1 MKNMSQPLIQFTSRG
16 MYCAEGDFYIDPWRP
31 VDRALI
37 THAHADHAR
46 WGMKRYMATPLT
58 KQIMLNRISP
68 ELKIQEVHFGKETII
83 NGVKV
88 SFHPAGHIPGSAQI
102 RVEHKG
108 EVWVAGGDYKLS
120 PDPIAGQFESVRC
133 HTFITESTFGLPVFR
148 WEDEAVLK
156 TQLQQMIQA
165 NSAVGKSTILFGYSL
180 GKAQRLH
187 ALLDFYDQPIY
198 LHGAVAN
205 MTELIERETGESL
218 SNWIR
223 VTRDTELPKGPKVI
237 IAPPNAHNSAWT
249 KKFKP
254 FRTVMAS
261 GWMNLRGARR
271 RRNMDEGLV
280 MSDHADFNELLTA
293 IGQSE
298 AEKVIV
304 THGYTEIFS
313 RHLREL
319 GYDAISEKTAFEGE
333 GAEDAEKEEA

>member
-1 MKNMSQPLIQFTSRG
+1 MTQPLIQFTSRG
-16 MYCAEGDFYIDPWRP
+16 MYCAAGDFYIDPWRP
-31 VDRALI
+31 VDRAVI

-68 ELKIQEVHFGKETII
+68 DLTIQSVDFGESISV
-83 NGVKV
+83 NGVVV
-88 SFHPAGHIPGSAQI
+88 SFHPAGHIPGSAQV
-102 RVEHKG
+102 RVEYKG
-108 EVWVAGGDYKLS
+108 EVWVAAGDYKLS
-120 PDPIAGQFESVRC
+120 PDPIAGKFENVKC

-148 WEDEAVLK
+148 WEDDAVLK
-156 TQLQQMIQA
+156 DQLHRMIES
-165 NSAVGKSTILFGYSL
+165 NSSAGKNTILFGYSL

-187 ALLDFYDQPIY
+187 AMLDFYIHPIY
-198 LHGAVAN
+198 LHGAIAN
-205 MTELIERETGESL
+205 MTELIERETGVALPS
-218 SNWIR
+218 WIR
-223 VTRDTELPKGPKVI
+223 VTRETILPDEPKVI

-261 GWMNLRGARR
+261 GWMNLRGTRR

-333 GAEDAEKEEA
+333 GAEDNQSEEQEA